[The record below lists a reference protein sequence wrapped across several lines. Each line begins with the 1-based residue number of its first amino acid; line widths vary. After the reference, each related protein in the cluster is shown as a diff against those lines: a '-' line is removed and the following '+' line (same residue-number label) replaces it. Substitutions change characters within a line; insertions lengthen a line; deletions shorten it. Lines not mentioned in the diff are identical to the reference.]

1 MQGGDN
7 VEPTE
12 SSAILGIGILSIS
25 VVYCIAFDT
34 HSGPSRRAREGKA
47 GKV

>member
-25 VVYCIAFDT
+25 VVYRVTFDT
-34 HSGPSRRAREGKA
+34 HSGPSQRAREGQA